1 MWLSLVE
8 RSVRDREVVGSNPAI
23 PTIGTE
29 TAGCATRGP
38 PFSIPGTKDQVL
50 DSLLQLTGY
59 GLCHQLPE
67 RSLFGGGVQLPVC
80 ARDTGIYI
88 GFIVSLLVISAL
100 HRPERPR
107 MFPRP
112 WVWGVIGLLIGVM
125 ALDGF
130 TSYAGWRTTSN
141 ELRLLTG
148 LAAGFG
154 ASALL
159 APILNDVLWS
169 HPSPNRVLDP
179 LWRAAVWLGALPA
192 AHVVIWFGGP
202 LLGPL
207 YPWLVVVAVL
217 ATLTSVNL
225 AIVGMF
231 PAFDRRAVTL
241 RDLASP
247 VAVGLVLAV
256 FEIALAGVFR
266 YGVGLLAAAGGS

>member
-1 MWLSLVE
+1 
-8 RSVRDREVVGSNPAI
+8 
-23 PTIGTE
+23 
-29 TAGCATRGP
+29 
-38 PFSIPGTKDQVL
+38 VL
-50 DSLLQLTGY
+50 ESLLQLTGY

-88 GFIVSLLVISAL
+88 GFIVSLLVIGAL
-100 HRPERPR
+100 HRPEKPR
-107 MFPRP
+107 SFPRP

-130 TSYAGWRTTSN
+130 TSYAGWRSTSN

-169 HPSPNRVLDP
+169 DPSPNRVLEP
-179 LWRAAVWLGALPA
+179 VWRVGVWLGALFASYPL
-192 AHVVIWFGGP
+192 IWFGGP

-207 YPWLVVVAVL
+207 YPWLTMAAVL

-231 PAFDRRAVTL
+231 PAFDRKAKTL
-241 RDLASP
+241 RDLALP
-247 VAVGLVLAV
+247 AAIGLTFAVI
-256 FEIALAGVFR
+256 EIGLAGLFR
-266 YGVGLLAAAGGS
+266 YGVELLASAAGS